1 MTQPLE
7 LLPGQLY
14 RRTDSTGLGFATTA
28 EIAPLAGALGQGDGL
43 RALEFGVTMRAA
55 GYNIFV
61 LGESGSGRRTFVLEA
76 LHAHA
81 AQQDTPSEWCYVQNF
96 TDPRRPLAVSV
107 SAGRADGLAADVA
120 LLIDDLRRQIPLAL
134 DSDSAVERR
143 TAVMDERERQ
153 ARALLD
159 GFRAAL
165 EEDEHVALLEND
177 SDVALAPALAGTPIP
192 TQEGYLRLPAEQRE
206 VIDAALRDARNRLF
220 SIHRQTQELERDA
233 RTAAAHINADII
245 RATVLHRIEPL
256 RRIHAAEPQV
266 LAHLDRLADDVVR
279 HEAQFASAQQPKV
292 QVGFAAPQDD
302 FFKRYLVNVAV
313 RRTPGAGAPVIEEQN
328 PTYTALIGHTA
339 RQVHF
344 GVMVTDFTGITAG
357 ALHHANGGYLV
368 LEAEEL
374 LTRPLAWSAL
384 KRVLRTRQ
392 LKPVDASGE
401 MGVMVADTLD
411 PEPIPAALKVILV
424 GEPGTFY
431 MLRELDTE
439 FRELFKV
446 KADFRPDMER
456 TPEAEQ
462 AYAAFVAAS
471 QPRDGAPPFDAAAVA
486 HIIEEGSRIA
496 ADQNK
501 LTTRFG
507 LIADIVRESAHWAR
521 LAGRALVTHPDV
533 QRALRE
539 RDQRERRPHRSLL
552 ELIER
557 RILAFEPSG
566 DAIGQLYGL
575 AVITVGDE
583 GFGRPMRVMATAFVG
598 QGGLSNLEREVAM
611 SGPIHSKAFLLLS
624 GYIARRFARN
634 RPMVLSATISFDQLY
649 EEIEGDSASA
659 AELYALLSAV
669 ADVPIHQGVAVTG
682 AVNQVGII
690 LPVGGVTEKV
700 EGFFAA
706 CQCVGLTGRQGVILP
721 RRNAD
726 NLVLREDVRDA
737 VSAGDF
743 HVWAIDRF
751 EEAWPILTGMV
762 AGEADED
769 GEYPPGSLY
778 RAVTDRMDA
787 WAEQLRSF
795 QAGGDF
801 VIYEEGEQSA
811 EPTSG

>member
-14 RRTDSTGLGFATTA
+14 RRTDSTGLGFATTT
-28 EIAPLAGALGQGDGL
+28 EIAPLAEALGQGDGL

-76 LHAHA
+76 LHRHA
-81 AQQDTPSEWCYVQNF
+81 VQQDTPPEWCYVQNF

-107 SAGRADGLAADVA
+107 SAGRADGFAADVA

-143 TAVMDERERQ
+143 TAAMDERERQ

-192 TQEGYLRLPAEQRE
+192 TQESYLRLPAEQRDI
-206 VIDAALRDARNRLF
+206 IDAALRDARNRLF

-233 RTAAAHINADII
+233 RSAAAHINADII
-245 RATVLHRIEPL
+245 RTTVLHRIEPL

-279 HEAQFASAQQPKV
+279 HEAQFASAPQPKV
-292 QVGFAAPQDD
+292 QLGFAAPQDD
-302 FFKRYLVNVAV
+302 FFKRYLINVAV

-431 MLRELDTE
+431 MLRELDSE

-456 TPEAEQ
+456 TPETEQ
-462 AYAAFVAAS
+462 AYASFVAAS
-471 QPRDGAPPFDAAAVA
+471 EPRDGAPPFDAAAVA

-521 LAGRALVTHPDV
+521 IAGRALVTHADV

-706 CQCVGLTGRQGVILP
+706 CKCVGLTGRQGVILP

-743 HVWAIDRF
+743 HIWAIDRF

-801 VIYEEGEQSA
+801 VIYEEGEEPA
-811 EPTSG
+811 EPSSG